1 MGLEGYEFEYDKKK
15 SRTLDIVIGYM
26 TSVDL
31 FQLENVRNVLL
42 FLFYQLALSFSV
54 FSWQPESLSLF
65 LSLFISSDPLILSC
79 YCFEWMK

>member
-31 FQLENVRNVLL
+31 FQLEDVRNVLL

-54 FSWQPESLSLF
+54 FS
-65 LSLFISSDPLILSC
+65 
-79 YCFEWMK
+79 